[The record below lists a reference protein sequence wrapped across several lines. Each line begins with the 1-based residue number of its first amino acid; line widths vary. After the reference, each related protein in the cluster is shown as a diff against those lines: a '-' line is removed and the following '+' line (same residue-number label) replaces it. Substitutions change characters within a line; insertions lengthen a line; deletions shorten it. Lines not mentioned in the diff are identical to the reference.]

1 MSRCPGFG
9 RGFPVLSRASVCG
22 LGAARA
28 AGVPRAFLDFRIPA
42 GLARASWQGAPPCGA
57 RACDRPCCA
66 RLCLGVPSSMLA
78 GRNRRDRRWLADR
91 PDAVLH
97 SFALL
102 SGRCGG
108 AFCLVPGLL
117 DQPAWCSAGPNPCRK
132 AVAAWMLPVLL
143 VLCGESVRSHGLV
156 FERESWRGHGAPSLR
171 CHCVAVCLG
180 LVRLNR
186 PARQISPAL
195 RAFLARQISRACRS
209 FTALRPF
216 AALRVRRARHLA

>member
-1 MSRCPGFG
+1 M
-9 RGFPVLSRASVCG
+9 SRASACG
-22 LGAARA
+22 LGAAR
-28 AGVPRAFLDFRIPA
+28 RARQVCRARLNFWIPA
-42 GLARASWQGAPPCGA
+42 GIARAFWPGAPPCGA
-57 RACDRPCCA
+57 RRCDGPCCA
-66 RLCLGVPSSMLA
+66 RLCLGLPSLMLV
-78 GRNRRDRRWLADR
+78 GRSRRGRRWLADG
-91 PDAVLH
+91 PDAMLTSLPLL

-108 AFCLVPGLL
+108 AFCFVPG
-117 DQPAWCSAGPNPCRK
+117 QPALGSVWPNPCRK

-143 VLCGESVRSHGLV
+143 VLCEESVRSHGLV